1 MLFHD
6 SKDESAWGLALV
18 GFLAVVMAAF
28 LGEMTGRVQPKAP
41 VEITHPDVSSPDL
54 REPVVTPNPHGSES
68 SPYPQPSVPGK

>member
-28 LGEMTGRVQPKAP
+28 LGHVTGEVQPKAP
-41 VEITHPDVSSPDL
+41 VQISHPDTSSPDL
-54 REPVVTPNPHGSES
+54 REHVDAPNPHGSSS
-68 SPYPQPSVPGK
+68 SPYPQPPVK

>member
-18 GFLAVVMAAF
+18 GFLVVVMAAF
-28 LGEMTGRVQPKAP
+28 LGHVTGNVQPKAP

-54 REPVVTPNPHGSES
+54 HEHVNESDPHGSSS
-68 SPYPQPSVPGK
+68 SPYPQPTVK